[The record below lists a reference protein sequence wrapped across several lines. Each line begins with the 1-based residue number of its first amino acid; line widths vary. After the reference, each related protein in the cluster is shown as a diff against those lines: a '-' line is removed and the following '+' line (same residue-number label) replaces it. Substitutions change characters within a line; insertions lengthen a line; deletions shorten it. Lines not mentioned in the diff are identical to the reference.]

1 MKPTTPK
8 KDKDFDPSHGFESF
22 LNEFGLFPNWLI
34 YHIVM
39 YFDMKN
45 NKRIIA
51 LKLTVYVTLI
61 LFGYGLFVYFSVISL

>member
-1 MKPTTPK
+1 MKLEQLK

-34 YHIVM
+34 YNIVM

-51 LKLTVYVTLI
+51 LKLTVYVSLI
-61 LFGYGLFVYFSVISL
+61 LLGYGLFVYFSAISL